1 MYLVC
6 IMYISIPVATI
17 FGTVWISPY
26 CMDIIFP
33 HPGCPL
39 SFYQCC
45 LKGTF
50 DNTAYYPRTEYDP
63 SFSEI

>member
-33 HPGCPL
+33 HPGSVLLPPEFL
-39 SFYQCC
+39 SVLFKRH
-45 LKGTF
+45 L
-50 DNTAYYPRTEYDP
+50 
-63 SFSEI
+63 